1 MISDALPTKGVPKL
15 STQLLRLRKRGHVFE
30 DMDVEE
36 GRITTMLLLNRLGL
50 KRSWQRRV
58 GVSCTVLRVKA
69 EKPVLP

>member
-1 MISDALPTKGVPKL
+1 MISDGLLPGGVSKL
-15 STQLLRLRKRGHVFE
+15 LARLLRLRKRGHVFE

-58 GVSCTVLRVKA
+58 RVSCTVLRVKA